1 MCAMKFVL
9 YTGKVSKHYALK
21 VITSEIFFF
30 KVVLSLQNDSST
42 CKNIKVLGEF
52 KCY

>member
-21 VITSEIFFF
+21 VITSEIFF
-30 KVVLSLQNDSST
+30 LSGTFIAERFFHLQ
-42 CKNIKVLGEF
+42 K
-52 KCY
+52 Y